1 MYMNDNLLYQIHH
14 YYSIPYEQRNDF
26 IFDMVEYYI
35 EHEYS
40 SLEREKCYNYW
51 MKKFKEYF

>member
-1 MYMNDNLLYQIHH
+1 MNDNLLYQIHH